1 MVVKV
6 TVQFAEHI
14 SPDRVA
20 GMVSGIAAYGNVVDG
35 GSPRELVVD
44 VFRATHLPGLKTQL
58 MEWER
63 YGFLTYAEL
72 PISNCPTTQ

>member
-44 VFRATHLPGLKTQL
+44 VFRATCRG
-58 MEWER
+58 
-63 YGFLTYAEL
+63 
-72 PISNCPTTQ
+72 